1 MLLLRPSLQQS
12 GPFVHPPCS
21 ELLYLCGGMQPELL
35 STPTI
40 YSKAL
45 SRTRYGRHVHVEEG
59 QCSLPGGFLH
69 P

>member
-35 STPTI
+35 ST
-40 YSKAL
+40 L
-45 SRTRYGRHVHVEEG
+45 RHVGEG
-59 QCSLPGGFLH
+59 PSN
-69 P
+69 

>member
-35 STPTI
+35 APRYSI
-40 YSKAL
+40 YTKAVR
-45 SRTRYGRHVHVEEG
+45 SACGRGSVFFTG
-59 QCSLPGGFLH
+59 NF
-69 P
+69 